1 MTRPVKEDTVKISL
15 PIRSAIHAEMTIR
28 AKEDRRSLINLINLV
43 MEQYLQNLKNA
54 ETVEAWRKEKG
65 GENE

>member
-1 MTRPVKEDTVKISL
+1 MTRPVKEETVKISL
-15 PIRSAIHAEMTIR
+15 PIRSAIHAEMVIM

-43 MEQYLQNLKNA
+43 LEKWVQ
-54 ETVEAWRKEKG
+54 EAKG